1 MEIADLQRF
10 KETMDT
16 ETSRDNPIITQGLST
31 MPGNRPKPRS
41 DIPVFRPEP
50 RLPPETQMAM
60 APQQMPVAQ
69 QPRPQMPVAQPQTQM
84 PPVSKGITEEE
95 FNFGNMLRD
104 VAPLALA
111 VVVDKAIEGTDTK
124 ETIEIQQAR
133 NENQPDPMQ
142 MAMSGIQQIGVPALQ
157 NNGIKVDSTF
167 EEDIENGG
175 LSRMAAN
182 GGLIEMARGGD
193 FRGRVPGDGH
203 GMEDNV
209 FMPIQEGPKQVGT
222 LAVSPKEYVVDAHT
236 MSALGNGNADK
247 GADVMDKVVE
257 NVRHQAYGTIKQPR
271 EINGLAA
278 LRPMTERV

>member
-1 MEIADLQRF
+1 MEIPELQESKRRMRTPT
-10 KETMDT
+10 K
-16 ETSRDNPIITQGLST
+16 RDNPIIEGLSGIP
-31 MPGNRPKPRS
+31 MSSPKPKS
-41 DIPVFRPEP
+41 DIPVFRPELRP
-50 RLPPETQMAM
+50 QMAM

-209 FMPIQEGPKQVGT
+209 FMPIQEGPEQVGT

>member
-1 MEIADLQRF
+1 MELADLQRF
-10 KETMDT
+10 QETMDT
-16 ETSRDNPIITQGLST
+16 ETSMDNPIITQGQEGS
-31 MPGNRPKPRS
+31 P
-41 DIPVFRPEP
+41 IPVFRPQSES
-50 RLPPETQMAM
+50 QMAM
-60 APQQMPVAQ
+60 APQSGQLPVAQ
-69 QPRPQMPVAQPQTQM
+69 PPRPQMPVAP
-84 PPVSKGITEEE
+84 STEEE
-95 FNFGNMLRD
+95 SPLREMLLKITPLIVASLGDNALTRFG
-104 VAPLALA
+104 
-111 VVVDKAIEGTDTK
+111 K
-124 ETIEIQQAR
+124 ELPAKKEFEIQKAR

-142 MAMSGIQQIGVPALQ
+142 IALSGIQEFGVPALQ

-257 NVRHQAYGTIKQPR
+257 NVREQAYGTIKQPR

>member
-1 MEIADLQRF
+1 MALEEFQNFREDISSPN
-10 KETMDT
+10 MDAKLDIMR
-16 ETSRDNPIITQGLST
+16 ESNIPQGLSA
-31 MPGNRPKPRS
+31 MPGNRPEPRS
-41 DIPVFRPEP
+41 PIPVFKP
-50 RLPPETQMAM
+50 QMAM

-209 FMPIQEGPKQVGT
+209 FMPIQEGPEQVGT

>member
-1 MEIADLQRF
+1 MTALEKYQNFREDIQSPD
-10 KETMDT
+10 MDAKL
-16 ETSRDNPIITQGLST
+16 DIIRGENIPQSGSA
-31 MPGNRPKPRS
+31 
-41 DIPVFRPEP
+41 IPVFRPQSES
-50 RLPPETQMAM
+50 QMAM
-60 APQQMPVAQ
+60 APQSG
-69 QPRPQMPVAQPQTQM
+69 QMPVAQPPRQQM
-84 PPVSKGITEEE
+84 QVDPNYPVSREMTEEE
-95 FNFGNMLRD
+95 FNFGNMLRE

>member
-10 KETMDT
+10 QETMDT
-16 ETSRDNPIITQGLST
+16 ETSMDNPIITQGQEGSA
-31 MPGNRPKPRS
+31 
-41 DIPVFRPEP
+41 IPVFRPQSES
-50 RLPPETQMAM
+50 QMAM
-60 APQQMPVAQ
+60 APQSGQMPVVQ
-69 QPRPQMPVAQPQTQM
+69 QPRPQMPVAP
-84 PPVSKGITEEE
+84 STEEE
-95 FNFGNMLRD
+95 SPLREMLLKVTPLI
-104 VAPLALA
+104 VAALG
-111 VVVDKAIEGTDTK
+111 DKALKGTDAKK
-124 ETIEIQQAR
+124 EFEIQKAR
-133 NENQPDPMQ
+133 NENQTDRPNPMQ
-142 MAMSGIQQIGVPALQ
+142 IALSGIQEFGVPALQ
-157 NNGIKVDSTF
+157 NNGINVDSTF
-167 EEDIENGG
+167 EEDIESGG

>member
-1 MEIADLQRF
+1 
-10 KETMDT
+10 
-16 ETSRDNPIITQGLST
+16 
-31 MPGNRPKPRS
+31 
-41 DIPVFRPEP
+41 
-50 RLPPETQMAM
+50 
-60 APQQMPVAQ
+60 
-69 QPRPQMPVAQPQTQM
+69 
-84 PPVSKGITEEE
+84 
-95 FNFGNMLRD
+95 
-104 VAPLALA
+104 
-111 VVVDKAIEGTDTK
+111 
-124 ETIEIQQAR
+124 
-133 NENQPDPMQ
+133 
-142 MAMSGIQQIGVPALQ
+142 
-157 NNGIKVDSTF
+157 
-167 EEDIENGG
+167 
-175 LSRMAAN
+175 MAAN

-257 NVRHQAYGTIKQPR
+257 NVREQAYGTIKQPR

>member
-1 MEIADLQRF
+1 MALEEFQNFSEDIQSPD
-10 KETMDT
+10 MDAKLDIMR
-16 ETSRDNPIITQGLST
+16 ESNIPQGLSA
-31 MPGNRPKPRS
+31 MPGNRPEPS
-41 DIPVFRPEP
+41 PPIPVFRP
-50 RLPPETQMAM
+50 QMAM
-60 APQQMPVAQ
+60 APQQMPVA
-69 QPRPQMPVAQPQTQM
+69 PPEISPVEKAKNIS
-84 PPVSKGITEEE
+84 VSEI
-95 FNFGNMLRD
+95 L
-104 VAPLALA
+104 APL
-111 VVVDKAIEGTDTK
+111 KADL
-124 ETIEIQQAR
+124 IEIFFRKAGGNPEMVVSELMGNAAR
-133 NENQPDPMQ
+133 DYQGLPP
-142 MAMSGIQQIGVPALQ
+142 SPA
-157 NNGIKVDSTF
+157 S
-167 EEDIENGG
+167 
-175 LSRMAAN
+175 S
-182 GGLIEMARGGD
+182 GGLIEMSMGGD